1 MRIQLALACFV
12 SLFST
17 AVHAMTVDEIIDNA
31 RDVQRIN
38 NGIQQMQMTL
48 VSRNG
53 STRERRFEMRIRKD
67 GEVVRSYVRFSHPT
81 DVAGTQLVIVDNP
94 DRSDEQLLYLPA
106 LKRTNRIAGKAKKGS
121 FMGSDFSFED
131 LEISNSSDAKHTL
144 VSENDTVWV
153 VDTKPGGD
161 SSYGRIRAHV
171 SKSDYLPRLVE
182 FFDQN
187 DQPKKRLEV
196 LKTAT
201 DNGTVLPIKSVMK
214 NLSKNTSTELTVSE
228 WKLNVSSDEIPDETF
243 TVGFLERNG

>member
-1 MRIQLALACFV
+1 MWNRFVLASFTFILCGAAHAV
-12 SLFST
+12 T
-17 AVHAMTVDEIIDNA
+17 ADEIIDNA
-31 RDVQRIN
+31 RKVQRVD

-48 VSRNG
+48 VGRNG
-53 STRERRFEMRIRKD
+53 SKRERRFEMRIRKD
-67 GEVVRSYVRFSHPT
+67 GDLVRSYVRFSHPT
-81 DVAGTQLVIVDNP
+81 DVAGTQLVIIDNP
-94 DRSDEQLLYLPA
+94 DRADEQLLYLPA

-131 LEISNSSDAKHTL
+131 LEVSDSSDAKHSL
-144 VSENDTVWV
+144 VSEDDTVWV
-153 VDTKPGGD
+153 IDTTPGEE

-171 SKSDYLPRLVE
+171 SKSDNLPRLVE

-201 DNGTVLPIKSVMK
+201 DNGTVIPTHSVMK
-214 NLSKNTSTELTVSE
+214 NLSKNTSTEMTISE
-228 WKLNVSSDEIPDETF
+228 WKLNVSADEIPEETF

>member
-1 MRIQLALACFV
+1 MWTRLFITCLTFGLCTSAHAL
-12 SLFST
+12 T
-17 AVHAMTVDEIIDNA
+17 ADEIIDNA
-31 RDVQRIN
+31 REVQRVN

-48 VSRNG
+48 VGKNG
-53 STRERRFEMRIRKD
+53 SKRERRFEMRVRKD
-67 GEVVRSYVRFSHPT
+67 GDLVRSYVRFSYPT
-81 DVAGTQLVIVDNP
+81 DVAGTQLVIVDHP

-131 LEISNSSDAKHTL
+131 LEISDASAAKHAL
-144 VSENDTVWV
+144 VSEDDNVWII
-153 VDTKPGGD
+153 DSTPGEE

-182 FFDQN
+182 FFDQH

-201 DNGTVLPIKSVMK
+201 DNGTVIPTHSVMK
-214 NLSKNTSTELTVSE
+214 NLSKKTSTEMTVSE
-228 WKLNVSSDEIPDETF
+228 WKLNVSAEEIPEETF